1 MRFKG
6 KTETSFCVFIEL
18 KNKSENHET
27 LSPTKQI
34 LIMKTFYF
42 IFLLTFL
49 SSMSFAQSL
58 DCKKMQVGKFELV
71 SKTSGTT
78 IIERTKNT
86 QTETNETMQIKTS
99 YDLVWIN
106 ECSYELRNRKVVEGN
121 SKFVMKPTD
130 VVTVEIIKIEGTKL
144 TVKIT
149 SNFSDKVAEVE
160 IEKK

>member
-1 MRFKG
+1 MR
-6 KTETSFCVFIEL
+6 L
-18 KNKSENHET
+18 
-27 LSPTKQI
+27 
-34 LIMKTFYF
+34 FYF
-42 IFLLTFL
+42 TTLLTLL
-49 SSMSFAQSL
+49 SSISFAQSL

-99 YDLVWIN
+99 YDLVWTS
-106 ECSYELRNRKVVEGN
+106 ECSYELRNRKVIEGS

-130 VVTVEIIKIEGTKL
+130 VIRVEIIKIEDAKL

-149 SNFSDKVAEVE
+149 SNFSDKVAEAE
-160 IEKK
+160 INKI